1 MTKVI
6 GLTGGIGSGKTTVTQ
21 ILKDS
26 GLPIIDTDILARQ
39 VVEPK
44 SIALKQIRQKL
55 GKDNINTDGTLN
67 RALLRQRIFNDSE
80 AKLVL
85 ESILHPLIQAET
97 VKAIEK
103 HKKNNPKLIV
113 VAIPLLAESFEKNGQ
128 LPSYID
134 EVWTIVCSLEQQL
147 ERASKRDNSNK
158 ELIQKIIE
166 QQASPEARLKIADHV
181 IVNNGSVEDLKKS
194 VKMLLQ

>member
-103 HKKNNPKLIV
+103 HKKTTLN
-113 VAIPLLAESFEKNGQ
+113 
-128 LPSYID
+128 
-134 EVWTIVCSLEQQL
+134 
-147 ERASKRDNSNK
+147 
-158 ELIQKIIE
+158 
-166 QQASPEARLKIADHV
+166 
-181 IVNNGSVEDLKKS
+181 
-194 VKMLLQ
+194 